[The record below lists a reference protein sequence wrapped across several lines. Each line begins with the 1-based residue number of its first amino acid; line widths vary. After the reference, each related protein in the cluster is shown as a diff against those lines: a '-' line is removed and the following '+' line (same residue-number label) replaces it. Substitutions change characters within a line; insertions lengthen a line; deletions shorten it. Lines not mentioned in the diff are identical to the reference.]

1 MQKANVIV
9 YRIFVNLIGL
19 GIAVAIF
26 THSSIDSFLTLIFSS
41 TLLTIFN
48 MFLRPFLVLIT
59 LPLQIMSFGI
69 FYIFINGFLIKIT
82 SILIDGFYVDG
93 FWVAVG
99 ISIVNGLVNII
110 FDILSSNN
118 DYRYFRWN

>member
-19 GIAVAIF
+19 GIAIAIF

>member
-19 GIAVAIF
+19 GIATAIF
-26 THSSIDSFLTLIFSS
+26 THSSIDSFLTLIFSG

-48 MFLRPFLVLIT
+48 MFLRPFLVLVT
-59 LPLQIMSFGI
+59 LPFQIMSFGI

-82 SILIDGFYVDG
+82 SILIDGFYLEG

-118 DYRYFRWN
+118 DYRYFKWN